1 LTELPKDFIEKI
13 DSIKNTLLE
22 ILKWTRF
29 ANITKLKEILEKE
42 LETDQKKLAYEST
55 DGINGTKEIA
65 LASGA
70 PQDTVYGWWQKWS
83 RLGLVIESETRKGRM
98 AKIVSLDD
106 VGIKIPKKAKTSSAS
121 EVAQASQVEPAQPPS
136 TETQKP

>member
-13 DSIKNTLLE
+13 DSIENTLLE

-29 ANITKLKEILEKE
+29 ANIAKLKEILEKE

-55 DGINGTKEIA
+55 DGINGTKEVA
-65 LASGA
+65 LVSAA

-98 AKIVSLDD
+98 TKIVSLDD
-106 VGIKIPKKAKTSSAS
+106 VGIKIPKKAKTSSAP
-121 EVAQASQVEPAQPPS
+121 EVAQDPQVETAQPPS
-136 TETQKP
+136 TETQNP